1 MTENDNLIVLKSAYD
16 KTPGMEYKIAP
27 CAMPNGMMPSC
38 VRKVDSNG
46 DLILSEAD
54 KKDYSKGAVFIGENE
69 YIVVKHGSTFDLTDP
84 LQAAQWECIKNSKI
98 IAKERT
104 ARDSNGALI
113 IDGGKPIVDQY
124 QNAKGRYGLAEL
136 YIERPGKTA
145 QYKNDIRKL
154 ILKAQNLV
162 NEDNQAHRIMI
173 CKLFEKNME
182 NAHPSDVEDYLMTQ
196 AEKYPDKI
204 IKYYNTEEAAVRLL
218 LIMARDKKILQQRQD
233 GLYYA
238 DIKLGSNLDLAV
250 EMLKHN
256 DEIKN
261 AIKIEAY
268 PELQKKTTKSKEE

>member
-16 KTPGMEYKIAP
+16 KTPGMEYKITP

-38 VRKVDSNG
+38 VRKVDANG

-54 KKDYSKGAVFIGENE
+54 KKAYSNGAVFIGENE
-69 YIVVKHGSTFDLTDP
+69 VIVVKHGTSFDLTDP
-84 LQAAQWECIKNSKI
+84 IQSAQWECVKNSKL

-104 ARDSNGALI
+104 AKDASGALI
-113 IDGGKPIVDQY
+113 IDGSKPIIDRY
-124 QNAKGRYGLAEL
+124 QNAYGRYGLAEL

-154 ILKAQNLV
+154 ILRAQNLV
-162 NEDNQAHRIMI
+162 NDDNLAHRIMI

-196 AEKYPDKI
+196 AEKYPDKV
-204 IKYYNTEEAAVRLL
+204 IKYYNTEEASTRLL
-218 LIMARDKKILQQRQD
+218 LIMAREKNIIQQKSD

-238 DIKLGSNLDLAV
+238 DIKLGSSLDLAV
-250 EMLKHN
+250 EMLKKN
-256 DEIKN
+256 SEIRD
-261 AIKIEAY
+261 AIKAEAY
-268 PELQKKTTKSKEE
+268 PELQKKTTKSKE

>member
-1 MTENDNLIVLKSAYD
+1 MTEETDLIVLKSAYD
-16 KTPGMEYKIAP
+16 KTPGMEYKITP

-54 KKDYSKGAVFIGENE
+54 KKAYSSGAVFIGDNE
-69 YIVVKHGSTFDLTDP
+69 CITVKHGSTFNLKDP
-84 LQAAQWECIKNSKI
+84 IQAAQWECINNSKI

-104 ARDSNGALI
+104 ERDSNGVLI
-113 IDGGKPIVDQY
+113 IDGGRPVVDQY

-136 YIERPGKTA
+136 YIERPGRTA

-162 NEDNQAHRIMI
+162 NDDTLAHRVMI

-204 IKYYNTEEAAVRLL
+204 IKFYNTEEASVRLL
-218 LIMARDKKILQQRQD
+218 LIMARDKGILQTKQD

-250 EMLKHN
+250 EMLKN
-256 DEIKN
+256 NTEIKN
-261 AIKIEAY
+261 AIKEEAY
-268 PELQKKTTKSKEE
+268 PELQKKTTKSSK

>member
-16 KTPGMEYKIAP
+16 KTPGMEYKITP
-27 CAMPNGMMPSC
+27 CAAPNGQMPSC

-54 KKDYSKGAVFIGENE
+54 KKALSAGAVFIGENE
-69 YIVVKHGSTFDLTDP
+69 YVIVKHGSTFDLTNP

-104 ARDSNGALI
+104 ARDDKGVLI
-113 IDGGKPIVDQY
+113 IDGARPIIDQY

-136 YIERPGKTA
+136 YIERPGKAA

-162 NEDNQAHRIMI
+162 NEDTLAHRVMI

-196 AEKYPDKI
+196 AEKYPEKV
-204 IKYYNTEEAAVRLL
+204 IKFYDTEEAALRLL
-218 LIMARDKKILQQRQD
+218 LITAREKNVIEQKQD

-238 DIKLGSNLDLAV
+238 DIKLGGSLDYAV
-250 EMLKHN
+250 EMLKRN
-256 DEIKN
+256 TEVKE
-261 AIKIEAY
+261 AIKEEAY
-268 PELQKKTTKSKEE
+268 PELQKKTTKSPK